1 MRRPL
6 SKKVPADIIKG
17 VTAFNAASAFP
28 VIELTEYLW
37 LEERSQTKN
46 EYFYGHVYGMA
57 GGTNSHSALSGA
69 AYFALVQALADGKC
83 LVRNSD
89 FRIETPQSNAV
100 FYPDVSVHCNQ
111 TLKAKA
117 LTGKAPTLLV
127 EVLSPSTRRYDLTTK
142 RKEYFLIPSLR
153 HYLLLDSEKVEAT
166 LFSREE
172 TTLWTEEPQKFCS
185 LEESIPLEA
194 LGIALSMQA
203 LYRDI
208 GVLD

>member
-1 MRRPL
+1 
-6 SKKVPADIIKG
+6 V
-17 VTAFNAASAFP
+17 VTAFNPASAFP
-28 VIELTEYLW
+28 VIELKDYFW
-37 LEERSQTKN
+37 FEERSESKN

-57 GGTNSHSALSGA
+57 GGSSAHSALSGA
-69 AYFALVQALADGKC
+69 AYVELVQALAGKKC
-83 LVRNSD
+83 QVRNSD

-111 TLKAKA
+111 VLEPNA

-166 LFSREE
+166 LYSRGEAA
-172 TTLWTEEPQKFCS
+172 LWAEEPQRVSS

-194 LGIALSMQA
+194 LGIVLSMQA
-203 LYRDI
+203 LYRDSGI
-208 GVLD
+208 GD